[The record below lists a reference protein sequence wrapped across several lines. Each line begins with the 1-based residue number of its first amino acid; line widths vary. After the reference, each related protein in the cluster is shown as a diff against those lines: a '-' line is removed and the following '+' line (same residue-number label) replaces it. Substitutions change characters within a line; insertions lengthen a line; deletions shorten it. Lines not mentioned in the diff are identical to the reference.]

1 MMGWRGGSV
10 AANDAGG
17 GQGYAESM
25 DDPSRDA
32 DSPLTPRD
40 GAWWSAFGDALLSGE
55 FEDAPDLEARAFVE
69 DVRRKLLEGAS
80 AAMAAVPSDRL
91 DGIAD
96 RLTAIEARL
105 DRIERGLGDSQRT
118 TPIA

>member
-1 MMGWRGGSV
+1 
-10 AANDAGG
+10 
-17 GQGYAESM
+17 M
-25 DDPSRDA
+25 DDPRHDA
-32 DSPLTPRD
+32 ESPLTPRD

-55 FEDAPDLEARAFVE
+55 FEDTPDLDAKAFIE
-69 DVRRKLLEGAS
+69 DCRRRILDGAS

-118 TPIA
+118 TPTA